1 MKEADMPVPVDHDLT
16 ERAVRVIDRS
26 GWGTSAAYPQIRTV
40 TLTWVCP
47 VCHGPRGIPKEH
59 RFHEDGHWLTCDRWD
74 NPCGH
79 LDLYTA
85 VLAEARERHPA
96 GLRPRP

>member
-1 MKEADMPVPVDHDLT
+1 M
-16 ERAVRVIDRS
+16 
-26 GWGTSAAYPQIRTV
+26 TSPNALSASSTAAAGAPAPPTTQIRTV

-47 VCHGPRGIPKEH
+47 GCHGPRGIPKEH

-85 VLAEARERHPA
+85 VLAQARERHPA
-96 GLRPRP
+96 GPRL